1 MPGRPDVREAGPE
14 AAAPTLTLSLSAGGR
29 GAAAR
34 HGLSALDGR
43 LDGVLLEHVG
53 VMVDEFL
60 AAAALGGPSADAPI
74 GLRVAVA
81 AGSVRAELWSH
92 GAGSG
97 WPACAGLD
105 GIDGRGLCLVDR
117 LADRWGVRAGRP
129 LTIWFELDGRAPAPS
144 EGRGRPVL
152 QLVKLLTRRRAG
164 RAGRGVRGGLGSPR
178 ARRWPKAQP
187 SHAELVI
194 T

>member
-1 MPGRPDVREAGPE
+1 MPGGPDVREAGRE
-14 AAAPTLTLSLSAGGR
+14 AAAPTPTLRLSAGGR

-43 LDGVLLEHVG
+43 LAGVLVEHTAVL
-53 VMVDEFL
+53 VDEIL
-60 AAAALGGPSADAPI
+60 AAAALEGPADAAPI
-74 GLRVAVA
+74 GLRVTVSAH
-81 AGSVRAELWSH
+81 SVRAEMWSDH

-152 QLVKLLTRRRAG
+152 QLVKLLTRRKA
-164 RAGRGVRGGLGSPR
+164 AVRQGR
-178 ARRWPKAQP
+178 ARRPRVAASAAVAKSA
-187 SHAELVI
+187 